1 MLKRAIISR
10 YLIKEVVV
18 TLLGVVTVLFLIFFS
33 GQLVAL
39 YSMAASGNLEVKAI
53 LTTLGLQSIA
63 NLVFVLPLSFYIAI
77 LLAFSRLY
85 RDNEMVVLG
94 ACGISQWQ
102 VLRAI
107 ILLAVVFA
115 SFVAYLSLY
124 LVPWSESQ
132 TEIIYKESEQR
143 STLESLSAG
152 RFKEL
157 TKGEGVVYVQEYD
170 PDSLRMKNVF
180 MQYLFKRKDS
190 QDDSIITAES
200 GYRTFDKKTGDQ
212 FLVLE
217 NGYRYEELRKSKQ
230 TAVIEFKKHGVR
242 VDEDLNKPKVELRQ
256 RSMPTTLLLQ
266 RRSGPDNAEFQ
277 WRISTALLCIVLA
290 MLAVPLSR
298 ASPRQ
303 GRYGKLAL
311 ALLIYIIYTNLLN
324 VSRAWLNRNAIDVWI
339 GMWWVHLLGVL
350 LALSL
355 LVHWKSLL
363 RRLWHG
369 R

>member
-1 MLKRAIISR
+1 MHRAIISR
-10 YLIKEVVV
+10 YLIKEVVI
-18 TLLGVVTVLFLIFFS
+18 TLSGVLAVLFMIFLS
-33 GQLVAL
+33 GQLVTL
-39 YSMAASGNLEVKAI
+39 YSMAASGNLEVKDI

-85 RDNEMVVLG
+85 RDNEMVVLQ
-94 ACGISQWQ
+94 ACGISQWHI
-102 VLRAI
+102 LRAVMS
-107 ILLAVVFA
+107 LAVVFA
-115 SFVAYLSLY
+115 VITAFLSLY

-132 TEIIYKESEQR
+132 TEVIYKRSKQR

-170 PDSLRMKNVF
+170 PGDLQMKKIF
-180 MQYLFKRKDS
+180 MQNRDKRKQF
-190 QDDSIITAES
+190 QDDSIITATS

-217 NGYRYEELRKSKQ
+217 NGFRYEELGKSKQ
-230 TAVIEFKKHGVR
+230 TAVIQFEKHGVR
-242 VDEDLNKPKVELRQ
+242 VDEDINKPKVELQ
-256 RSMPTTLLLQ
+256 QHAMTTMALLKRGKGSDQ
-266 RRSGPDNAEFQ
+266 AELQ
-277 WRISTALLCIVLA
+277 WRISTALLMIVLA
-290 MLAVPLSR
+290 MLAIPLSR
-298 ASPRQ
+298 SSPRQ
-303 GRYGKLAL
+303 GRYSKLAL

-324 VSRAWLNRNAIDVWI
+324 VSRAWLNRETVSVWV

-350 LALSL
+350 LAIALFINWKPL
-355 LVHWKSLL
+355 LY
-363 RRLWHG
+363 RFWHG